1 MKPVKKAWMTA
12 MTKGSK
18 ALQARL
24 SKIHADNPEFQAFV
38 KKHGLGDNLSVK
50 QSDKYKKQVP
60 AAAPAQEIKPEV
72 KLSTKEREDLIRNA
86 AEKAKHRRLA
96 SANRAAFGGELGG
109 GYIMPRSGFRRY
121 SEEVVSEAKKKIVL
135 GKRIPQLPGTVDH
148 PVPKGYV
155 RVKDSQGF
163 NVLKKKIKE
172 STTMS
177 KKNDLPFDPDPP
189 KKNPGVTVG
198 KNLAGYSRARWLARM
213 AMNKQDQKITKPQN
227 VINIPEATKSLQELK
242 KSTLASY
249 INKAA
254 PRIRSGTSIARSFDS
269 NIGRALR
276 LANKHHPK
284 VWYPDD
290 PEGKN
295 KDPKVLARAE
305 KELSM
310 NKELQQTFSRGAAN
324 RIKGVQ
330 RAAKKLAKEE
340 VVQEVSNTSLVSY
353 VSRAIADRKGQQS
366 KADAARR
373 VWGHDP
379 ERRDYH
385 IAKADVRAGKRS
397 KGIKKALSKIA
408 SRFPGEPVTEGKNP
422 YGSGFRLVHSK
433 TGKVYKVGDKTSDDR
448 DADTI
453 LGWQHGSQ
461 RGNSASSGR
470 VRVRVT
476 GGKDAESYEQEYF
489 PHVYGMKVVKE
500 ENVNESSAHRLDATY
515 KSAFVHGHNRKEDG
529 RAARVYRSART
540 GNWITKHYEN
550 DTKVNQYETDGY
562 EDAHNS
568 AKKWV
573 GSVRSIKYKG
583 EKSRL
588 DESNIM
594 NASKKLFRSK
604 IKVDE

>member
-1 MKPVKKAWMTA
+1 MV
-12 MTKGSK
+12 
-18 ALQARL
+18 
-24 SKIHADNPEFQAFV
+24 
-38 KKHGLGDNLSVK
+38 
-50 QSDKYKKQVP
+50 
-60 AAAPAQEIKPEV
+60 
-72 KLSTKEREDLIRNA
+72 
-86 AEKAKHRRLA
+86 
-96 SANRAAFGGELGG
+96 
-109 GYIMPRSGFRRY
+109 
-121 SEEVVSEAKKKIVL
+121 
-135 GKRIPQLPGTVDH
+135 
-148 PVPKGYV
+148 
-155 RVKDSQGF
+155 
-163 NVLKKKIKE
+163 
-172 STTMS
+172 
-177 KKNDLPFDPDPP
+177 FDP
-189 KKNPGVTVG
+189 K
-198 KNLAGYSRARWLARM
+198 
-213 AMNKQDQKITKPQN
+213 
-227 VINIPEATKSLQELK
+227 
-242 KSTLASY
+242 
-249 INKAA
+249 
-254 PRIRSGTSIARSFDS
+254 
-269 NIGRALR
+269 
-276 LANKHHPK
+276 
-284 VWYPDD
+284 D

-295 KDPKVLARAE
+295 KDPEVQKKADAE
-305 KELSM
+305 YKMLMGLSAD
-310 NKELQQTFSRGAAN
+310 FARGAAN

-340 VVQEVSNTSLVSY
+340 VVQELKKSTLKSYIKKASDDLYDQGAEVILSREYSANSDRDMDIAIHRGNRRKKGIMRVVNKLAKEEVVQEVSNNSLVSY

-397 KGIKKALSKIA
+397 KGIKKALGKIA

-422 YGSGFRLVHSK
+422 YGSGFKLVHSE

-476 GGKDAESYEQEYF
+476 GGKDAESYEQEFF

-562 EDAHNS
+562 EDAHDS

-583 EKSRL
+583 EKARL

-594 NASKKLFRSK
+594 SASKKLFHSK
-604 IKVDE
+604 INK